1 MTISDRI
8 TQQELTDY
16 PPKQI
21 SFDPFRFGLIPLTM
35 PRHARLDAEGVL
47 RHIIVRGIERRL
59 IFRDDSDKNRFVERM
74 GNSWSACF
82 KGKV

>member
-1 MTISDRI
+1 
-8 TQQELTDY
+8 
-16 PPKQI
+16 
-21 SFDPFRFGLIPLTM
+21 M